1 LSVPYRVGFIVEQAL
16 GHITHAKNLQENLRS
31 DSSIQPTWIF
41 PEWETTGLAAK
52 IPVYR
57 SNWTVR
63 AGLRARRAL
72 TQVARSQ
79 KLDALF
85 FHTQVTAVL
94 AQDWLMRIPG
104 IVSLDATPLQYD
116 RLGEF
121 YGHEQ
126 GNAWLEHWKWR
137 LNRDCFAAARQI
149 VTWSEWAKQ
158 GLVEEYEVPADKVTV
173 ISPGVNP
180 GFWALSQPRET
191 ARPVKI
197 LFVGG
202 NLERKG
208 GSLLLEVFR
217 TLRAESTAPAELVEL
232 HLVTKD
238 PLPEEPGL
246 KVYNNILPNSP
257 ELRSLYHQADIFC
270 LPTRGDCLPM
280 VLSEA
285 GAAGLPLVSTCVAA
299 IPEIVREGSNGFL
312 IEPGDFDGLKNALT
326 RLIASP
332 ELRRQMGAASA
343 KLVQQDHDA
352 IKNTTRLLA
361 MLKALVDQN
370 REAKKG
376 K

>member
-1 LSVPYRVGFIVEQAL
+1 LSAPYRIGFIIEQAL
-16 GHITHAKNLQENLRS
+16 GHITHAKNLQENLS
-31 DSSIQPTWIF
+31 QDPSVQPFWIL
-41 PEWETTGLAAK
+41 PEWEVSGLAAK

-63 AGLRARRAL
+63 AGLRARRAIA
-72 TQVARSQ
+72 QVARCE

-94 AQDWLMRIPG
+94 AQDWLRRIPG

-126 GNAWLEHWKWR
+126 GNEWLERWKWR
-137 LNRDCFAAARQI
+137 MNRDCFVAAQKI
-149 VTWSEWAKQ
+149 VTWSSWAKQ
-158 GLVEEYEVPADKVTV
+158 GLVEEYEVPAEKITV

-180 GFWALSQPRET
+180 GFWARSEPRQST
-191 ARPVKI
+191 AGPVKI

-208 GSLLLEVFR
+208 GNLLLEVFR
-217 TLRAESTAPAELVEL
+217 ALRDENSGADANVEL

-238 PLPEEPGL
+238 ILPEEPGL
-246 KVYNNILPNSP
+246 WVYNNILPNSP

-270 LPTRGDCLPM
+270 LPTKGDCLPM

-285 GAAGLPLVSTCVAA
+285 SAASLPLISTCVAA
-299 IPEIVREGSNGFL
+299 IPEIVREGINGFL
-312 IEPGDFDGLKNALT
+312 IEPGDFVALKTVLA
-326 RLIASP
+326 RLIADP
-332 ELRRQMGAASA
+332 ALRIQMGSESA
-343 KLVQQDHDA
+343 RIVQQDHDA
-352 IKNTTRLLA
+352 QVNTARLLDL
-361 MLKALVDQN
+361 LKTL
-370 REAKKG
+370 KI
-376 K
+376 

>member
-1 LSVPYRVGFIVEQAL
+1 MSAPYRIGFIIEQAL
-16 GHITHAKNLQENLRS
+16 GHITHAKNLQENLS
-31 DSSIQPTWIF
+31 QDPSVQPFWIL
-41 PEWETTGLAAK
+41 PEWGVSGLAAK

-63 AGLRARRAL
+63 AGLRARRAIAR
-72 TQVARSQ
+72 VARTD

-94 AQDWLMRIPG
+94 AQDWLRRIPG

-126 GNAWLEHWKWR
+126 GNEWLERWKWR
-137 LNRDCFAAARQI
+137 MNRDCFAAAQKI

-158 GLVEEYEVPADKVTV
+158 GLVDEYEVPADKVTV

-180 GFWALSQPRET
+180 AFWAQNEPRE
-191 ARPVKI
+191 AGDPVKI

-208 GSLLLEVFR
+208 GNLLLDVFR
-217 TLRAESTAPAELVEL
+217 SLRAENSGSAANVEL

-238 PLPEEPGL
+238 VLPAEPGL
-246 KVYNNILPNSP
+246 SVYNNILPNSP
-257 ELRSLYHQADIFC
+257 ELRSLYHQSDIFC
-270 LPTRGDCLPM
+270 LPTKGDCFPM

-285 GAAGLPLVSTCVAA
+285 SAASLPVISTCVAA
-299 IPEIVREGSNGFL
+299 IPEIVREGVNGFL
-312 IEPGDFDGLKNALT
+312 IEPGDYLALKTVLN
-326 RLIASP
+326 RLIVDPA
-332 ELRRQMGAASA
+332 LRIRMGEEGA
-343 KLVQQDHDA
+343 KIVQQDHDA
-352 IKNTTRLLA
+352 LVNTTRLLNL
-361 MLKALVDQN
+361 LKGLIN
-370 REAKKG
+370 
-376 K
+376 